1 MWVIVLGICISIF
14 VQFGQPVLGKY
25 STNVFIFI
33 YIYIFLGFGSNFV
46 FIVDL
51 SWVLCVH
58 FTLWYVLGTL
68 CTIYPLIFPGY
79 SVYNLPSDMSW
90 LLCGYNWLPDM
101 SWVLCVQFTLW
112 YVMGTLCTIF
122 LLICPGYSVYN
133 LPSGM
138 SWVFC
143 V

>member
-1 MWVIVLGICISIF
+1 MQNFRSIGSTCSCLTRIFTFLSWRDKSPLVSCICHYIFKVKFSYIFYFRVKLRKGLLWVIVLGICISIF

-46 FIVDL
+46 FIVDM

-68 CTIYPLIFPGY
+68 CTIVP
-79 SVYNLPSDMSW
+79 
-90 LLCGYNWLPDM
+90 
-101 SWVLCVQFTLW
+101 TE
-112 YVMGTLCTIF
+112 
-122 LLICPGYSVYN
+122 
-133 LPSGM
+133 
-138 SWVFC
+138 
-143 V
+143 